1 MSGFGYRPFFV
12 CGSPNPDGAERST
25 FPAVLSRYDSQR
37 NADLGE
43 LAAEAACDLTADM
56 IPVLIME

>member
-1 MSGFGYRPFFV
+1 MSGSGHRPFFV
-12 CGSPNPDGAERST
+12 PGSPNPARIVRST
-25 FPAVLSRYDSQR
+25 FPAVRSRYDSQR

-43 LAAEAACDLTADM
+43 LAAEAAIDLTADV